1 MVGLP
6 NRRRGAAALARAFL
20 LPALAAALRT
30 GKVVRRTYEPWLFAQ
45 RFCFRGGDSSG
56 SDHSGTFTYR
66 VKSYGLWMLIF
77 TEENFESFK
86 RIQEADYSDMT
97 LQERFD
103 KAEIVQWVGHN
114 ETERVTAAAPQLPS
128 SSTIDG
134 QDIVV
139 DTSFWEDLY
148 DLYNAGGNVDSTVP
162 WSEAPRGR
170 RPLRRD
176 FNGRVGDRFDAPA
189 SVALRELD
197 ESHRFV
203 QKSAE
208 STST

>member
-20 LPALAAALRT
+20 VPALAAALRT

-103 KAEIVQWVGHN
+103 KAEIGAAKGSDLGRFPLVSADFWTNDHLS
-114 ETERVTAAAPQLPS
+114 ERS
-128 SSTIDG
+128 
-134 QDIVV
+134 
-139 DTSFWEDLY
+139 
-148 DLYNAGGNVDSTVP
+148 
-162 WSEAPRGR
+162 
-170 RPLRRD
+170 
-176 FNGRVGDRFDAPA
+176 
-189 SVALRELD
+189 
-197 ESHRFV
+197 
-203 QKSAE
+203 
-208 STST
+208 

>member
-103 KAEIVQWVGHN
+103 KAEIVTWVGHN
-114 ETERVTAAAPQLPS
+114 ETERVTAAGQNLTW
-128 SSTIDG
+128 SSTNKSK
-134 QDIVV
+134 DIVV
-139 DTSFWEDLY
+139 NTDFWEELY
-148 DLYNAGGNVDSTVP
+148 KLYNAGGNVDSTVP

-170 RPLRRD
+170 RPFRPD
-176 FNGRVGDRFDAPA
+176 FNGCACDRFDAPA

-203 QKSAE
+203 QKSAA

>member
-1 MVGLP
+1 V
-6 NRRRGAAALARAFL
+6 
-20 LPALAAALRT
+20 
-30 GKVVRRTYEPWLFAQ
+30 
-45 RFCFRGGDSSG
+45 
-56 SDHSGTFTYR
+56 
-66 VKSYGLWMLIF
+66 
-77 TEENFESFK
+77 
-86 RIQEADYSDMT
+86 
-97 LQERFD
+97 
-103 KAEIVQWVGHN
+103 VGHN
-114 ETERVTAAAPQLPS
+114 ETERVTAAAPQLNS

-170 RPLRRD
+170 RPLRPD

-203 QKSAE
+203 QKSAA